1 MSQGQQRVN
10 QDQEHRV
17 RGLVVTETEQHCVA
31 PDTLLEKSL
40 GEEGGL
46 ADRTFAETDN
56 LH

>member
-1 MSQGQQRVN
+1 MI
-10 QDQEHRV
+10 
-17 RGLVVTETEQHCVA
+17 TETEQHCVA

-56 LH
+56 LHQIMSVKQM